1 MPPPHLTLDNFTIP
15 NEVSIAITITTTT
28 LIIVIIIITTTVIIT
43 IIIIITTA
51 ISVFTMSSNFRYLR
65 TVLSLC
71 TL

>member
-15 NEVSIAITITTTT
+15 NEVSIAITI
-28 LIIVIIIITTTVIIT
+28 ITTTVII

-51 ISVFTMSSNFRYLR
+51 TSVITMFNFRY
-65 TVLSLC
+65 LSLC